1 MQATGPFMINV
12 QTRAQLSGAT
22 LQLVQDL
29 LRDYIAKGPTEAEL
43 ADAKRESLGS
53 FPLSAASNSAIV
65 GQLAAIGFYDMPLTW
80 MSDFMQDIQKLS
92 VADVHEAF
100 QRHLNPDQLVIV
112 TAGPT
117 VEQLPLPEPV
127 ERSEQPAAMERQH

>member
-1 MQATGPFMINV
+1 MQADGPFMINV
-12 QTRAQLSGAT
+12 QTRAQLSAVT
-22 LQLVQDL
+22 LQLVRDL
-29 LRDYIAKGPTEAEL
+29 LDDYIKNGPSAAEL
-43 ADAKRESLGS
+43 AKAKRESLGS

-80 MSDFMQDIQKLS
+80 MSDFMQDLQQLT

-100 QRHLNPDQLVIV
+100 KRHLNPEQLVVV

-127 ERSEQPAAMERQH
+127 ERKNTDAPMERQH

>member
-1 MQATGPFMINV
+1 MQASGPFMINV
-12 QTRAQLSGAT
+12 HTRAQLSAVT
-22 LQLVQDL
+22 LQLVRDL
-29 LRDYIAKGPTEAEL
+29 LDDYIKNGPSAAEL
-43 ADAKRESLGS
+43 AKAKRESLGS

-80 MSDFMQDIQKLS
+80 MSDFMQDLQQLT

-100 QRHLNPDQLVIV
+100 KRHLNPEHLVVV

-127 ERSEQPAAMERQH
+127 ERKNTDAPMERQH

>member
-1 MQATGPFMINV
+1 
-12 QTRAQLSGAT
+12 
-22 LQLVQDL
+22 QDL
-29 LRDYIAKGPTEAEL
+29 LRDYIANGPTEAEL

-53 FPLSAASNSAIV
+53 FPLSAASNSAVV

-80 MSDFMQDIQKLS
+80 MSDFMQDLQKLT
-92 VADVHEAF
+92 VADVHAAF
-100 QRHLNPDQLVIV
+100 KRHLDPEQLVIV

-127 ERSEQPAAMERQH
+127 ERGDSAAMERQH